1 MDSKRRKTPSQT
13 AAWLLGAT
21 LGGSLTLGAAALL
34 ERTEAIARAD
44 EKQLANPLEQ
54 RATMIEL
61 LRSIDQ
67 RLGKIEQQLA
77 PAQK

>member
-1 MDSKRRKTPSQT
+1 MESKRQNRSSRIP
-13 AAWLLGAT
+13 AWLLGVAA
-21 LGGSLTLGAAALL
+21 GSALTLGTTALR
-34 ERTEAIARAD
+34 EPSDAIARAED
-44 EKQLANPLEQ
+44 KQLANPIEQ

-77 PAQK
+77 PAKK